1 MVAGQRRAQTPSVA
15 RGSAPQGLSLEN
27 RSRHVMSELVHD
39 VVAEAFRL
47 NLHGASAGHVENANG
62 APVKAREQVKNG

>member
-1 MVAGQRRAQTPSVA
+1 MAGRAQGTRKLVPA
-15 RGSAPQGLSLEN
+15 RGSAPDGLSLEN

-47 NLHGASAGHVENANG
+47 NLHGAPDESVEKANG
-62 APVKAREQVKNG
+62 APLQTRGQGENG

>member
-1 MVAGQRRAQTPSVA
+1 MAA
-15 RGSAPQGLSLEN
+15 SLCIETQ
-27 RSRHVMSELVHD
+27 SRHIMSVLVHD

-47 NLHGASAGHVENANG
+47 NLYGAPAERVEKANG

>member
-1 MVAGQRRAQTPSVA
+1 MTSQARTRPGPAKERGRAPD
-15 RGSAPQGLSLEN
+15 GLSLEN

-47 NLHGASAGHVENANG
+47 NLHGAPAGRVEKANG
-62 APVKAREQVKNG
+62 APVKTRGQDENG

>member
-1 MVAGQRRAQTPSVA
+1 MAGQARIKPRQGPV
-15 RGSAPQGLSLEN
+15 RGSAPDGLSLEN

-47 NLHGASAGHVENANG
+47 NLYGAPTQRVENANG
-62 APVKAREQVKNG
+62 APQKTRGQGENG